1 MPPTEEID
9 ISDALRRFDQ
19 LAALSERQLN
29 QIAGEVQLLRAAR
42 GTCLLDIGS
51 HDTRLLFLIDG
62 ILELVAADGAR
73 HKVHHTD
80 PAARGPV
87 SRLRPSRYRVNAVSE
102 VRYLWVDRE
111 LIDRLCDA
119 PSTSAMVVDESYTG
133 GGADG
138 LLDSNASHPLMFD
151 VLDDLNNGRIVVP
164 SDQEVSIRVGR
175 ALSRLDTDLPRIAE
189 TLSICPA
196 LTLKAVRAARS
207 ADPDRRQVLSC
218 KQAVAEL
225 GAERIY
231 DLAANCVLRE
241 SLRSTSPTVER
252 RMKTWWRHTMRV
264 SAISRVLARMSERFD
279 PDYAA
284 LIGLLHSIAE
294 PVMLQH
300 ADRHMD
306 LRDSTLLDNVLHDNR
321 AELGRIL
328 LSYWDLPRT
337 LIDAAGASNSWGYR
351 HSGEADYIDI
361 MLVAQWHAAIGGDR
375 RHLMPR
381 LETLPAAERLGLVEP
396 SPKLSL
402 KIVEAANTAVAE
414 AEELIGG
421 E

>member
-1 MPPTEEID
+1 MPQVEDLE

-19 LAALSERQLN
+19 LAALSQRQLA
-29 QIAGEVQLLRAAR
+29 QIADEVQLLRAAR

-51 HDTRLLFLIDG
+51 HDPRLLFLIDG
-62 ILELVAADGAR
+62 VLELVAADGAR
-73 HKVHHTD
+73 HKVHHAD
-80 PAARGPV
+80 AAARGPV

-111 LIDRLCDA
+111 LIERLCDA
-119 PSTSAMVVDESYTG
+119 PSAAVVVEESYTDRG
-133 GGADG
+133 SDG
-138 LLDSNASHPLMFD
+138 LLDSNSSHPLMFD
-151 VLDDLNNGRIVVP
+151 VLDDLNNGRIIVP
-164 SDQEVSIRVGR
+164 SDQEIAIRVGR
-175 ALSRLDTDLPRIAE
+175 ALGRLDTDLARIAQ

-196 LTLKAVRAARS
+196 LTLKAVRAARA
-207 ADPDRRQVLSC
+207 ADPERKQIHSC
-218 KQAVAEL
+218 KHAVAEL

-231 DLAANCVLRE
+231 DLTANCVLRE
-241 SLRSTSPTVER
+241 SLRSTSPAVAK
-252 RMKTWWRHTMRV
+252 RMKAWWRHTMRV

-300 ADRHMD
+300 ADRHSD
-306 LRDSTLLDNVLHDNR
+306 LEDSTLLDNVLYDNR

-328 LSYWDLPRT
+328 LSYWNLPRT
-337 LIDAAGASNSWGYR
+337 LINAAGASNFWGYQ
-351 HSGEADYIDI
+351 HAGEADYIDI
-361 MLVAQWHAAIGGDR
+361 MLVAEWHAAIGGDR

-381 LETLPAAERLGLVEP
+381 LETLPAAEKLGLIDP

-414 AEELIGG
+414 AEDLIGAD
-421 E
+421 